1 MCGKALDA
9 SPFMLQGIPYCS
21 KTQEMYEKIYED
33 NILTQKFF
41 EKQKLFELK
50 YCLHKYKSQE
60 ICKEA
65 VNAYLPLLKFAHD
78 SFVAI
83 KMLKDL
89 GNALSFQ

>member
-1 MCGKALDA
+1 
-9 SPFMLQGIPYCS
+9 MLQGVPYCY
-21 KTQEMYEKIYED
+21 KTQEMYGK
-33 NILTQKFF
+33 TVS
-41 EKQKLFELK
+41 QKLFELK

-78 SFVAI
+78 SFVTI